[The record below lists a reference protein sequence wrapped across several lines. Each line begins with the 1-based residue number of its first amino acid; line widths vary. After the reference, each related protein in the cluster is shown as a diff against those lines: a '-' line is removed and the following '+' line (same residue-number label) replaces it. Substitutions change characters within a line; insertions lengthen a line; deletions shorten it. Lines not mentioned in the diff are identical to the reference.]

1 MATSIDMR
9 SADISR
15 IPSVALCL
23 VAAVCVAGCSKPPAP
38 RVDGLYVAS
47 SASQN
52 QDSNEYLR
60 LFADGTLVHLSAHGP
75 AAPEAVA
82 EWLGKMTLPGLGT
95 YKLEGEQFV
104 FEWRS
109 PRSRVEFEGTL
120 SEEGLAGMYHGV
132 FTGLRRELS
141 YRFVPVP
148 FGERAN
154 LGPSDVN
161 EADTVVVDQGS
172 HQVDVFGA
180 LRKERSWTV
189 HVRPGPL
196 PDTGEPD
203 DPVTVYIFKDLP
215 NSYRLAVGRIG
226 LDTVNNNAYLWP
238 HGAQISTRGLDYAQ
252 NIRTIDP
259 SLSNADLAAEFGVE
273 RGD

>member
-1 MATSIDMR
+1 MATSIGT
-9 SADISR
+9 R
-15 IPSVALCL
+15 ILSVALCL
-23 VAAVCVAGCSKPPAP
+23 LAAVCGLAGCSKPAAP
-38 RVDGLYVAS
+38 RVDGLYVANT
-47 SASQN
+47 ANQN

-60 LFADGTLVHLSAHGP
+60 LFADGTLVHLSADGP

-82 EWLGKMTLPGLGT
+82 EWLGKMTLPGIGT
-95 YKLEGEQFV
+95 YELKGKQFT

-109 PRSRVEFEGTL
+109 PRSRVEFNGTF
-120 SEEGLAGMYHGV
+120 SGEGLAGMYHGV
-132 FTGLRRELS
+132 FSGLRRELT

-154 LGPSDVN
+154 LAPSDVDQ
-161 EADTVVVDQGS
+161 ADTVVVDEGS

-180 LRKERSWTV
+180 LRKQRSWTQ

-196 PDTGEPD
+196 PDTREPD

-215 NSYRLAVGRIG
+215 DSYRLTVGRIG
-226 LDTVNNNAYLWP
+226 LDNVNNKAYLWP

-252 NIRTIDP
+252 NIRAIDP
-259 SLSNADLAAEFGVE
+259 SLSNADLAAEFGVD